1 MQVSVQS
8 GEGLERRMTVE
19 LPADEI
25 NQEVEKRLKK
35 IARTVRM
42 DGFRPGKVPMKI
54 LRTRYG
60 LQVQQE
66 VFGELIQSS
75 YPGAVDQEKLR
86 PAGAPKI
93 EPLLD
98 QSQGNARFA
107 YTAVFDVLPEIEL
120 ASLSEQSIKR
130 PAAEVVDADVDE
142 MIERLRRQRQTW
154 EEVERGAQDGDQ
166 VHISFKGTIDGEPF
180 EGGEASDVPVVLGS
194 GMMVEGFEAGLVDAS
209 AGDKRSL
216 ELQFP
221 DNYQVEKVAGKPVMF
236 EVEVSKVA
244 EPVLPEL
251 NEELAKSFGVE
262 SGDIGRFRD
271 DIRGNMERELTQR
284 IESKLK
290 NQAMDTLLEAHK
302 IEVPAALVEEEIDA
316 LRQQARQGT
325 PAAGNMELPR
335 NLFEEQA
342 KRRVALGLIIAE
354 VVKKNDLKVDPERVK
369 STIEEMAASYEDPQ
383 EVVNFYNSNQQ
394 QRASVES
401 LVLENQVV
409 EWVLEQA
416 RVEEEPSSFKEV
428 TEDPAKALWGP
439 AGKRART

>member
-42 DGFRPGKVPMKI
+42 DGFRPGKVPLKV

-60 LQVQQE
+60 IQVQRE
-66 VFGELIQSS
+66 VFGEMVESS
-75 YPGAVDQEKLR
+75 YAQAVDQEKLR

-93 EPLLD
+93 EPHLD

-120 ASLSEQSIKR
+120 ASLAEQSVKR
-130 PAAEVVDADVDE
+130 PAVKVVDADVDE

-154 EEVERGAQDGDQ
+154 KEVERGARIGDQ

-180 EGGEASDVPVVLGS
+180 AGGEADDVALVLGS
-194 GMMVEGFEAGLVDAS
+194 GTMIEGFEAGLVGAG
-209 AGDKRSL
+209 AGDKRAL

-221 DNYQVEKVAGKPVMF
+221 DGHQVEKLAGKPVLF

-244 EPVLPEL
+244 EPVVPAL
-251 NEELAKSFGVE
+251 NEELARSFGVE
-262 SGDIGRFRD
+262 SGDIGQFRD
-271 DIRGNMERELTQR
+271 DIRLNMERELKQR
-284 IESKLK
+284 VESKLK
-290 NQAMDTLLEAHK
+290 NQAMDALLEAHK
-302 IEVPAALVEEEIDA
+302 IELPEALVEEEINT
-316 LRQQARQGT
+316 LRRQST
-325 PAAGNMELPR
+325 PAGGNMELPR

-342 KRRVALGLIIAE
+342 KRRVALGLIVAE
-354 VVKKNDLKVDPERVK
+354 VVKKNGIKVDRERVK
-369 STIEEMAASYEDPQ
+369 RTIEEMAASYEDPR
-383 EVVNFYNSNQQ
+383 EVVEFYNSNPQ

-409 EWVLEQA
+409 DWVLQQV
-416 RVEEEPSSFKEV
+416 RVEEEPASFKEV
-428 TEDPAKALWGP
+428 TEG
-439 AGKRART
+439 AG

>member
-25 NQEVEKRLKK
+25 NQEVEKRLQK

-75 YPGAVDQEKLR
+75 YTQAVDQEKLR
-86 PAGAPKI
+86 PAGVPKI

-98 QSQGNARFA
+98 QSQDNARFA
-107 YTAVFDVLPEIEL
+107 YTAVFDVLPEIEIVSL
-120 ASLSEQSIKR
+120 AEQSIKR

-142 MIERLRRQRQTW
+142 MIEHLRKQRTTW
-154 EEVERGAQDGDQ
+154 EEVERGAQEGDRVQ
-166 VHISFKGTIDGEPF
+166 ISFKGTIDGEPF
-180 EGGEASDVPVVLGS
+180 EGGEANDVPLVLGS
-194 GMMVEGFEAGLVDAS
+194 GTMIEGFEAGLVDA
-209 AGDKRSL
+209 AVGDKRSL

-221 DNYQVEKVAGKPVMF
+221 EKYQVEKLAGKPVVF
-236 EVEVSKVA
+236 DVEVSKVA

-251 NEELAKSFGVE
+251 NEDLAKVFGVE
-262 SGDIGRFRD
+262 SGDIGQFRD
-271 DIRGNMERELTQR
+271 DIRGNMERELKQR
-284 IESKLK
+284 VASKLK
-290 NQAMDTLLEAHK
+290 NQAMEALLEAHK
-302 IEVPAALVEEEIDA
+302 IEVPNSLVEEEIEV
-316 LRQQARQGT
+316 LRRQARQGM
-325 PAAGNMELPR
+325 PAAANMELPR

-342 KRRVALGLIIAE
+342 KRRVALGLIVAA
-354 VVKKNDLKVDPERVK
+354 VVKRNGITVDPERVN

-383 EVVNFYNSNQQ
+383 EVVKFYGSNPQ
-394 QRASVES
+394 QRSSVES

-409 EWVLEQA
+409 DWVLEQVQ
-416 RVEEEPSSFKEV
+416 VEEEPTSFKEV
-428 TEDPAKALWGP
+428 TED
-439 AGKRART
+439 AR